1 MPCVSSPR
9 GKTAAA
15 PTGRQD
21 CSFGQ
26 WHKGR
31 VLESDSERAWAPQG
45 ELPRSSTPAPAEP
58 TAAPH
63 HCSLLQLLTP
73 DPAWSAQCNTR
84 HLILEAA
91 GGCEKLSLQSET
103 VLTYWKISFSSK
115 LCMFVPVLCS
125 LPGFLFFRSTT
136 PPFPVAG
143 LLLSRLFLTFFCLW
157 WTWQSYSET
166 HPAANNFLAHDGW
179 FLLSWRRK
187 CWKIIYTRPSFHR
200 AFCLIAKLFPNPP
213 SSSPCPAQRLHVQ
226 TPLGWWSQGRNLW
239 NVARIKA
246 EWQLKMVTW
255 GQPGEAVVGW
265 RLPMPST
272 HWVPDPGSKSVE
284 QKRSL
289 CSCT

>member
-31 VLESDSERAWAPQG
+31 VLESDSGRAWTPQG
-45 ELPRSSTPAPAEP
+45 ELPRSSTPAHAEP

-125 LPGFLFFRSTT
+125 LPGFLFFRSTA
-136 PPFPVAG
+136 PPFSSGWPASQQALPY
-143 LLLSRLFLTFFCLW
+143 LLLPLMNLAIILW
-157 WTWQSYSET
+157 
-166 HPAANNFLAHDGW
+166 
-179 FLLSWRRK
+179 
-187 CWKIIYTRPSFHR
+187 
-200 AFCLIAKLFPNPP
+200 NPP
-213 SSSPCPAQRLHVQ
+213 CCKQLSPTWWVVSPLAEEKMLEDNLYKGIIPQSILSNSKTLPKPSIFQPLSCPKVACANPLRLM
-226 TPLGWWSQGRNLW
+226 
-239 NVARIKA
+239 K
-246 EWQLKMVTW
+246 
-255 GQPGEAVVGW
+255 PGK
-265 RLPMPST
+265 
-272 HWVPDPGSKSVE
+272 KSME
-284 QKRSL
+284 CCKD
-289 CSCT
+289 